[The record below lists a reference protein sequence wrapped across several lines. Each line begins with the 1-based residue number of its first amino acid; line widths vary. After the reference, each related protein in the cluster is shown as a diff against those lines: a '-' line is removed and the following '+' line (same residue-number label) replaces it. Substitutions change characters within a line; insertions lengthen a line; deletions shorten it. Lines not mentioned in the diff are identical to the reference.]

1 MAIIEFD
8 GLASWHLIGQ
18 LCLFPT
24 NVVKDEIDMIAP
36 IVSSHKYIF
45 GILEPS
51 PQIFPLPFDW
61 EHKCH
66 GYYITY
72 TIMICMRRRAQVT
85 QPVCGSR
92 RVGNFRSAHNQ

>member
-1 MAIIEFD
+1 MLTYVQRWGMAIIEYN

-45 GILEPS
+45 GMLEPS
-51 PQIFPLPFDW
+51 PPYPLTGNTNVMD
-61 EHKCH
+61 
-66 GYYITY
+66 ITLP
-72 TIMICMRRRAQVT
+72 T
-85 QPVCGSR
+85 PS
-92 RVGNFRSAHNQ
+92 